1 MISIAVEGLSTER
14 NCNARRCVAL
24 LGVDILERRI
34 SMTLSD
40 VKAMDLDVISPDIV
54 AQVLRC
60 NPNYIRTA
68 AKQRPELLG
77 FPVIIIGNRVKIPR
91 VGFIRYMEGMTSEQA

>member
-1 MISIAVEGLSTER
+1 
-14 NCNARRCVAL
+14 
-24 LGVDILERRI
+24 
-34 SMTLSD
+34 MTLSD

-60 NPNYIRTA
+60 NPHYIRVA
-68 AKQRPELLG
+68 AKQHPALLG

-91 VGFIRYMEGMTSEQA
+91 LGFIRYMEGMTSEQA